1 MAVFATFHENHNDW
15 KVAVTW
21 LCLVSVPGGSQ
32 MPAVGSGCG
41 NRRTDAEFT
50 PEDRLVMQDSGRII
64 AEVRGTTPMRAS
76 RLPVAICLC
85 LATTLAHAVGIR
97 TIDVP
102 AGTGGPALHGAM
114 WYPGSEPPSEVKLGY
129 ATLPG
134 VRDCPVNGDNLPLV
148 VISHGRGGDF
158 IGHHDTAEALADAGF
173 VVAAISHPGDTVT
186 DMSRSDDLSALVE
199 RPADIKRLIDFM
211 LGTSPLASRIDPER
225 IGFFGFSRGGYTGLV
240 LVGANPDW
248 ASTTDL
254 CRKTSSHMCEPI
266 LSKAFPGPLTH
277 DPRIKAA
284 VIADPLAV
292 MFTADSFS
300 AVKVPVQ
307 LWESERGGDGV
318 SPESVAAVN
327 SNLPKQ
333 HEYHIVPNAAHFAFL
348 TPCSPTLATKR
359 PELCTDGP
367 SFDRAAFHK
376 QFDAD
381 VVTFLRTHLAKRP

>member
-1 MAVFATFHENHNDW
+1 
-15 KVAVTW
+15 
-21 LCLVSVPGGSQ
+21 
-32 MPAVGSGCG
+32 
-41 NRRTDAEFT
+41 
-50 PEDRLVMQDSGRII
+50 
-64 AEVRGTTPMRAS
+64 MRAF

-85 LATTLAHAVGIR
+85 LLTTLAHAAGIQA
-97 TIDVP
+97 IDVP
-102 AGTGGPALHGAM
+102 ADTGGPALHGAM
-114 WYPGSEPPSEVKLGY
+114 WYPCSEPPSEVKLGY

-134 VRDCPVNGDNLPLV
+134 VGDCPVNGDNLPLV

-158 IGHHDTAEALADAGF
+158 AGHHDTAEALADAGF

-211 LGTSPLASRIDPER
+211 LGASPLAARIDPEC

-254 CRKTSSHMCEPI
+254 CRKNSSHMCQQI

-300 AVKVPVQ
+300 AIKVPVQ
-307 LWESERGGDGV
+307 LWESQHGGDGV
-318 SPESVAAVN
+318 TPQSVAAVGRA
-327 SNLPKQ
+327 LPAQ

-348 TPCSPTLATKR
+348 TPCSPAMTAKR
-359 PELCTDGP
+359 PELCTNAPG
-367 SFDRAAFHK
+367 FDRAAFHN
-376 QFDAD
+376 QFDSD
-381 VVTFLRTHLAKRP
+381 VVMFFQTQLKHGP